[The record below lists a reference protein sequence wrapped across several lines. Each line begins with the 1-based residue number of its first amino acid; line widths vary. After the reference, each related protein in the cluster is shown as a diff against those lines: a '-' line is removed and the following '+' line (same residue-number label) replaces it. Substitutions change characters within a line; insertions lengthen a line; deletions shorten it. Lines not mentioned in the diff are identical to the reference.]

1 MDYKFIP
8 LLIKDR
14 IATYGERTALGYKD
28 KILNSWQTISWTEMG
43 RRIDSISRALIYA
56 GVGEQEMVGIFSN
69 NMPEWTISDF
79 ALMNTRAVSIP
90 IYSTDPVSSVGYI
103 IKETDMRLIFVGEQE
118 QYNKVLQIVEESA
131 NPMKIVVFDERVDL
145 KNYDNALYFKA
156 FYADEPDAE
165 TDQIIQN
172 RLNNLSTEDITTILY
187 TSGTTGESKGVVL
200 LYRNFDSFL
209 KIHDAYLT
217 KVDDK
222 DISLAF
228 LPLSHIFERAW
239 TLFAL
244 HKGVTINYLSNP
256 AGVVEALKVV
266 QPTMMCTVPRFFE
279 KIYNVIQDKMASSSM
294 IKRRI
299 FRWAFRV
306 GKRVMNYNRQGKE
319 APLHDRLLLKI
330 ADKLVLAKGRE
341 AFGGKIRYLPCS
353 GAMLPDN
360 INIFFQSAGVHII
373 YAYGMTETLATVTAY
388 PFVNYKFG
396 TVGKPLPFIDI
407 KISDDGEILIKEDSL
422 FKEYYKK
429 PEETKQA
436 FVDGW
441 FRTGDAGEFDS
452 DGNLIMKERIKDL
465 IKTSGGKYVAPQL
478 IESVISAEPFIEQVV
493 VIGDE
498 RKYLTA
504 LIVPSF
510 QALEEYAEKLKIEF
524 KTREELI
531 NHSKIVQ
538 LMKEK
543 LHKVQKD
550 LATYQKVKKF
560 KLLHTEFSIHTGEF
574 TSTLKI
580 KRRIIAQKFKKF
592 IDEMYKD

>member
-28 KILNSWQTISWTEMG
+28 KVLNSWLTISWNEMG
-43 RRIDSISRALIYA
+43 RRIDSISRALIHA
-56 GVGEQEMVGIFSN
+56 GVAEQEMVGIFSN

-79 ALMNTRAVSIP
+79 ALMNVRAVSIP
-90 IYSTDPVSSVGYI
+90 IYSTDPVSSVSYI
-103 IKETDMRLIFVGEQE
+103 IKETDMKLVFVGEQE
-118 QYNKVLQIVEESA
+118 QYNKILQIVEETGMA
-131 NPMKIVVFDERVDL
+131 LKIVVYDERVDL
-145 KNYDNALYFKA
+145 KDYNNALYFKQ

-165 TDQIIQN
+165 TDQIVQN
-172 RLNNLSTEDITTILY
+172 RLNNLTTEDITTILY

-200 LYRNFDSFL
+200 LYRNFDSYL
-209 KIHDAYLT
+209 KIHNAYLT

-279 KIYNVIQDKMASSSM
+279 KIYNVIQDKVATSSVV
-294 IKRRI
+294 KRRI

-306 GKRVMNYNRQGKE
+306 GKRVMNYNRHGKE
-319 APLHDRLLLKI
+319 APLYDRLLLKI

-341 AFGGKIRYLPCS
+341 AFGGRIRYMPCS

-388 PFVNYKFG
+388 PFVNYRFG

-407 KISDDGEILIKEDSL
+407 KISDDGEILIKEIGRASC
-422 FKEYYKK
+422 
-429 PEETKQA
+429 
-436 FVDGW
+436 
-441 FRTGDAGEFDS
+441 R
-452 DGNLIMKERIKDL
+452 ER
-465 IKTSGGKYVAPQL
+465 V
-478 IESVISAEPFIEQVV
+478 
-493 VIGDE
+493 
-498 RKYLTA
+498 
-504 LIVPSF
+504 
-510 QALEEYAEKLKIEF
+510 
-524 KTREELI
+524 
-531 NHSKIVQ
+531 
-538 LMKEK
+538 
-543 LHKVQKD
+543 
-550 LATYQKVKKF
+550 
-560 KLLHTEFSIHTGEF
+560 
-574 TSTLKI
+574 
-580 KRRIIAQKFKKF
+580 
-592 IDEMYKD
+592 

>member
-8 LLIKDR
+8 LLLKDR
-14 IATYGERTALGYKD
+14 IATYGDRTALGYKD
-28 KILNSWQTISWTEMG
+28 KVLNSWMTISWNEMG
-43 RRIDSISRALIYA
+43 RRIDSIARALIYA
-56 GVGEQEMVGIFSN
+56 GVKEQEMVGIFSN

-79 ALMNTRAVSIP
+79 ALMNVRAVSIP
-90 IYSTDPVSSVGYI
+90 IYATDPVSSVRYI
-103 IKETDMRLIFVGEQE
+103 ISETEMKLIFVGEQE
-118 QYNKVLQIVEESA
+118 QYNKVLEIVLESG
-131 NPMKIVVFDERVDL
+131 NDMKIVVFDERVDL
-145 KNYDNALYFKA
+145 KGYQDALYFKA
-156 FYADEPDAE
+156 FYADEADAA
-165 TDQIIQN
+165 TDQLISERLG
-172 RLNNLSTEDITTILY
+172 RLNKEDITTILY
-187 TSGTTGESKGVVL
+187 TSGTTGEAKGVVL

-209 KIHDAYLT
+209 KIHDAYLIT
-217 KVDDK
+217 VDDK
-222 DISLAF
+222 DVSLAF

-256 AGVVEALKVV
+256 AGVVDALKVIK
-266 QPTMMCTVPRFFE
+266 PTMMCTVPRFFE
-279 KIYNVIQDKMASSSM
+279 KIYNVINEKVATSSAL
-294 IKRRI
+294 KRRI

-306 GKRVMNYNRQGKE
+306 GKRVMNYNRQGKQ
-319 APLHDRLLLKI
+319 APLHDRLMLKL

-341 AFGGKIRYLPCS
+341 AFGGNMRYMPCS

-388 PFVNYKFG
+388 PFVDFKFG

-407 KISDDGEILIKEDSL
+407 KIGENNEILIKEDSL

-429 PEETKQA
+429 PEETRLA
-436 FVDGW
+436 FEDGW
-441 FRTGDAGEFDS
+441 FKTGDAGEFDS

-478 IESVISAEPFIEQVV
+478 IESVISAEPFIDQVV

-498 RKYLTA
+498 RNYLTA

-543 LHKVQKD
+543 LHKVQKN
-550 LATYQKVKKF
+550 LANYQKVKKF

-574 TSTLKI
+574 TSTLKL
-580 KRRIIAQKFKKF
+580 KRKIIAQKFKSF